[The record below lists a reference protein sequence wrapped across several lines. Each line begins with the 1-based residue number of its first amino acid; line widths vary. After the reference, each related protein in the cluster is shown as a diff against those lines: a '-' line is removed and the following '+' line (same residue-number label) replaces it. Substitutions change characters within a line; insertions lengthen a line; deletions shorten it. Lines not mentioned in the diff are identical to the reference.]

1 MPSSISSSDITITR
15 PGFVRLTA
23 SDRPGIA
30 QPVPVRD
37 IPARPWAR
45 ILVAVAT
52 LLVIAVGGWE
62 WRMRATGLEAGDLDD
77 GPSFW
82 AEQRRRIDAGGVA
95 ITILGDSRI
104 AFDTDLDR
112 FEALTGVRPVQLAI
126 PGSNA
131 LPFLENLADAPQF
144 HGLAIVG
151 IADRSYFRPGAGLG
165 APALERY
172 RFESPAVRASFLLH
186 RALSRVLAFLDDN
199 YRLSV
204 LVRQLDEGWRAG
216 AMLPAAERLWKL
228 RTVGDDRQSFLWWRV
243 ERDERVRAHQRATWT
258 RIVPPIP
265 DATIV
270 STVERTRVAVEK
282 IRARGGEVVFVRP
295 PSAPELR
302 DFEEQ
307 TVSRARGW
315 DKLLANA
322 RVRGVHFDD
331 YPEMQGLVL
340 PEYSHLSRACA
351 VVFTDAYV
359 RAVARLTPRLTLRA
373 QAPSP
378 LAPADCKES
387 SPRQETTDESMGRPT
402 ADLLLRLELGRS
414 LSDQQLGGRCGG

>member
-1 MPSSISSSDITITR
+1 MPSSISSSDIAVTR

-37 IPARPWAR
+37 IPARPWAQ
-45 ILVAVAT
+45 IVASAAA

-62 WRMRATGLEAGDLDD
+62 WRMRAIGLEAGDLDD

-95 ITILGDSRI
+95 VAILGDSRI
-104 AFDTDLDR
+104 LFDTDLDR
-112 FEALTGVRPVQLAI
+112 FDALTGVRPIQLAI

-131 LPFLENLADAPQF
+131 LPFLENLADAPHF

-151 IADRSYFRPGAGLG
+151 IADRSYFRAGAGLG

-172 RFESPAVRASFLLH
+172 RFESPAIRVSFLLH
-186 RALSRVLAFLDDN
+186 RSLSRVLAFLDDN
-199 YRLSV
+199 YRLNR
-204 LVRQLDEGWRAG
+204 LVRQLDEGWRSG
-216 AMLPAAERLWKL
+216 ALLPPVERLWKL
-228 RTVGDDRQSFLWWRV
+228 RTVTDDRQSRLWWRV
-243 ERDERVRAHQRATWT
+243 EDDERVRAHQRALWP
-258 RIVPPIP
+258 RFIPPIP
-265 DATIV
+265 AATIAGM
-270 STVERTRVAVEK
+270 VERTRVAVEK

-302 DFEEQ
+302 GFEEQ
-307 TVSRARGW
+307 TVSRGGGW
-315 DKLLANA
+315 DRLIANA
-322 RVRGVHFDD
+322 RVHGVHFDD

-351 VVFTDAYV
+351 TVFTDAYV
-359 RAVARLTPRLTLRA
+359 RAIARLLPRLTLLA
-373 QAPSP
+373 QAPPP
-378 LAPADCKES
+378 LAPSNCN
-387 SPRQETTDESMGRPT
+387 RG
-402 ADLLLRLELGRS
+402 
-414 LSDQQLGGRCGG
+414 